1 MMRFFFDYTSNDR
14 SLYDYRGEDFP
25 TPGAAIDFAQTTAQ
39 VLTNSLSGDWVG
51 WSIEVR
57 NADGKKFL
65 SLPVRNAAQIA
76 A

>member
-1 MMRFFFDYTSNDR
+1 MIRFFFDYTSNDR
-14 SLYDYRGEDFP
+14 SLYDYRGEDFLSP
-25 TPGAAIDFAQTTAQ
+25 EAAIEFAQTTAQ

-57 NADGKKFL
+57 NADGKKFF
-65 SLPVRNAAQIA
+65 SLPVRSAVPIA

>member
-1 MMRFFFDYTSNDR
+1 MIRFFFDYTSNDR
-14 SLYDYRGEDFP
+14 SLYDYRGEDFLSP
-25 TPGAAIDFAQTTAQ
+25 EAAIEFAQTTAQ

-65 SLPVRNAAQIA
+65 SLPVPSAGPIA

>member
-1 MMRFFFDYTSNDR
+1 MIRFFFDYTSNDR
-14 SLYDYRGEDFP
+14 SLYDYRGEDFLSP
-25 TPGAAIDFAQTTAQ
+25 EAAIEFAQTTAQ

-65 SLPVRNAAQIA
+65 SLPVRSAEPIA